1 MTKVK
6 NKSTETEE
14 EKFKQIAT
22 ELHAP
27 ARKKFLRRKIIPHYV
42 DECWSADLIDLKKF
56 SKLNNNNKYIF
67 TIIDNYSKYAW
78 AIPIKN
84 KSADALTDAFTKLL
98 LNSPAKLGQSPRKP
112 PAKLWFDRESGIYSK
127 QFKSLMDENKIE
139 LYSTNS
145 ELKAVFVERFNR
157 TLENKLF
164 PIMTYRG
171 EQKWYDILQQVVDK
185 YNNTIHSTIKMTP
198 KEAIATKNLHFEEHK
213 YKNPRYNVGD
223 YVRISKIK
231 SIFAKGYTINW
242 SYELFIIYEVLN
254 TRPPTYRIE
263 DENNNKLEGSWY
275 EQELQKSKFSWKTQ
289 PPE

>member
-6 NKSTETEE
+6 NKSTEAEE

-84 KSADALTDAFTKLL
+84 KSADALTDAFTKLS
-98 LNSPAKLGQSPRKP
+98 LNNRQSPRRT

-157 TLENKLF
+157 TLENKVF

-171 EQKWYDILQQVVDK
+171 EQKWYDILQQVIDK

-198 KEAIATKNLHFEEHK
+198 KEATTTKGMDHVGPFFEEHK
-213 YKNPRYNVGD
+213 YKK
-223 YVRISKIK
+223 SKI
-231 SIFAKGYTINW
+231 
-242 SYELFIIYEVLN
+242 
-254 TRPPTYRIE
+254 
-263 DENNNKLEGSWY
+263 
-275 EQELQKSKFSWKTQ
+275 
-289 PPE
+289 

>member
-98 LNSPAKLGQSPRKP
+98 LNNRPRRPPTKLGQSPRE
-112 PAKLWFDRESGIYSK
+112 ASG
-127 QFKSLMDENKIE
+127 QAM
-139 LYSTNS
+139 
-145 ELKAVFVERFNR
+145 V
-157 TLENKLF
+157 
-164 PIMTYRG
+164 
-171 EQKWYDILQQVVDK
+171 
-185 YNNTIHSTIKMTP
+185 
-198 KEAIATKNLHFEEHK
+198 
-213 YKNPRYNVGD
+213 
-223 YVRISKIK
+223 
-231 SIFAKGYTINW
+231 
-242 SYELFIIYEVLN
+242 
-254 TRPPTYRIE
+254 
-263 DENNNKLEGSWY
+263 
-275 EQELQKSKFSWKTQ
+275 
-289 PPE
+289 